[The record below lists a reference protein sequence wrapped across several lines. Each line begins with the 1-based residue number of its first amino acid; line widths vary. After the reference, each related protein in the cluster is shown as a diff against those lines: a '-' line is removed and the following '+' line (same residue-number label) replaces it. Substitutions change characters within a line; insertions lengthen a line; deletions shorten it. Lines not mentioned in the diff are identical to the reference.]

1 MSLSGKVFGNIIGY
15 KKIFLG
21 SVYIHKKHFSLP
33 HDTFHVVYIPNFRPA
48 EITVGVSSSGQRL
61 FSPKSALC
69 LSYLPETEP
78 FFLSLA
84 SETTK

>member
-1 MSLSGKVFGNIIGY
+1 MSLSGKVFGYIIGY

-21 SVYIHKKHFSLP
+21 SVYIRKKLFSLP
-33 HDTFHVVYIPNFRPA
+33 HDTFHVAYIPNFRPA
-48 EITVGVSSSGQRL
+48 EVTVSVRSSGQRL
-61 FSPKSALC
+61 ISPKSALC
-69 LSYLPETEP
+69 LPYLPETEP